1 MLTILSLA
9 IVAGVACG
17 LAEVRLWA
25 LVPVAIVFSIVA
37 IVIGSS
43 LGLNYSQ
50 VTLALLAALMAME
63 AAYLIGVAVVE
74 ETAQHKFSEILHAKQ
89 ERLHR
94 MQLAIGA
101 ELRVY
106 FAPPEDL
113 PQQLSARL
121 EILASR

>member
-1 MLTILSLA
+1 MLAVLSLA

-17 LAEVRLWA
+17 LDQVRLWA
-25 LVPVAIVFSIVA
+25 LVPVAIDFSIVA

-43 LGLNYSQ
+43 FGLNYSQ
-50 VTLALLAALMAME
+50 LTLALLAALMAME

-74 ETAQHKFSEILHAKQ
+74 GTAQHKFSKILPAKQ
-89 ERLHR
+89 ELLHR
-94 MQLAIGA
+94 VQLAIGD

-106 FAPPEDL
+106 FAPEDL